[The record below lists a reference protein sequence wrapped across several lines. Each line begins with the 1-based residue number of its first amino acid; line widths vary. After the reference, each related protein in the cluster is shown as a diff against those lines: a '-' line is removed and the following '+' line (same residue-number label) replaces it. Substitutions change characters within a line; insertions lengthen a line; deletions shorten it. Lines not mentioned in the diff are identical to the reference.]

1 MLTSVLLH
9 ETIHAKLRTPLLLSN
24 FTQQIITGMKVSF
37 EYCFCRET
45 GERTPYDEVERACIF
60 GAGCTDSTAISTV
73 VKLIYIRP
81 HRRLAAGPGKG
92 FCFRVDECGRK
103 MDDRKCKI
111 GQIRTTSCR
120 ENFKINLDFFSLKQ
134 GLKQASLFSQVNRY
148 VVQNPL
154 HSTSHSGLNTLGA

>member
-1 MLTSVLLH
+1 MNKLLLLH
-9 ETIHAKLRTPLLLSN
+9 ETIHAKLHTPLLISN

-60 GAGCTDSTAISTV
+60 GTGCTDSTAISTV

-92 FCFRVDECGRK
+92 FCFGVDECGRK

-120 ENFKINLDFFSLKQ
+120 EKFKINLDFFSLKQ
-134 GLKQASLFSQVNRY
+134 GLKQASL
-148 VVQNPL
+148 
-154 HSTSHSGLNTLGA
+154 SHRLIDTLCKTPFIPHLIQALTP